1 VRGWE
6 VGEIEVKRLLKKAWK
21 LESLKAGKL
30 GGWEAGRLGS
40 CEGAEVLR
48 SK

>member
-30 GGWEAGRLGS
+30 GGWEAGKLG
-40 CEGAEVLR
+40 GWEVVKVR
-48 SK
+48 RC